1 MMAYWQVAAGQG
13 ARNYSDVF
21 LKFGIML
28 VGAGN
33 PGHYFENQD
42 HYRNRK
48 GGRRVVDFAEHV
60 DEGEDYVV
68 LKKGAGQGDW
78 EIQAVGRVLGDYD
91 YLEQFGDVEGWDLQH
106 CRKVHWKRLPEKT
119 HTRELSR
126 GTFSKIN
133 KRGVKDIAQRIWEEG
148 QTIKKEDIPSVA
160 KTVSDE
166 DLVERLIGNGL
177 RPADAETVIQT
188 IWRVRRLARWYQR
201 YGSEMSE
208 HEIRTFLI
216 APIMLALGWSEQKIK
231 IEWKSTD
238 MSFFSQIYKKNEKPC
253 MILESKRIH
262 EGLDYAETQLI
273 RYAKN
278 FPGCGRLVASDGIRF
293 QLYTRQDDHWNLRQD
308 FRSYMNLL
316 NLKERHPY
324 LENIGGAPE
333 LCANLMPN

>member
-1 MMAYWQVAAGQG
+1 MTYWQIAAGQG
-13 ARNYSDVF
+13 ARDYSEVF

-33 PGHYFENQD
+33 PGSYFDNQD
-42 HYRNRK
+42 HYKSRNW
-48 GGRRVVDFAEHV
+48 GRRIVHFAEHV
-60 DEGEDYVV
+60 VEDEDYVV
-68 LKKGAGQGDW
+68 LKKGAGRGEW
-78 EIQAVGRVLGDYD
+78 EVRAVGLVVGGYEH
-91 YLEQFGDVEGWDLQH
+91 LEQFGDVEGWDLQH
-106 CRKVHWKRLPEKT
+106 CRSVHWKRLPEKT
-119 HTRELSR
+119 HTKELSR

-133 KRGVKDIAQRIWEEG
+133 RRWVKVLAQRIWEEG
-148 QTIKKEDIPSVA
+148 QTVESEDIPFVA

-188 IWRVRRLARWYQR
+188 IWRVRRLARWYQS
-201 YGSEMSE
+201 YGSDLSE

-231 IEWKSTD
+231 IEWKNTD
-238 MSFFSQIYKKNEKPC
+238 MSFFSQIYRRSEEPC

-262 EGLDYAETQLI
+262 EGLDYAEKQLI

-278 FPGCGRLVASDGIRF
+278 FPECRRLVASDGIRF
-293 QLYTRQDDHWNLRQD
+293 QLYIKQNDQWNLRRD
-308 FRSYMNLL
+308 FKSYMNLL

-324 LENIGGAPE
+324 LENIGGAPD